1 MQIAGIKQRLS
12 LTAAQERYWPAV
24 EKALRGLSERAVE
37 YRKNLKK
44 STDGKVDAQ
53 VAEVEQ
59 LKAAALPLVT
69 QLSDD
74 QKSTVLVI
82 ANMAGLGSV
91 VTDLFS
97 GNDVASNNN

>member
-1 MQIAGIKQRLS
+1 MEAAGQPVAQICKKVKIS
-12 LTAAQERYWPAV
+12 LATMARWRSQF
-24 EKALRGLSERAVE
+24 RGMG
-37 YRKNLKK
+37 
-44 STDGKVDAQ
+44 D
-53 VAEVEQ
+53 AEVEQ